1 MEAVLLYCLLYSMFN
16 KEPQA
21 FKVLSSYVCVCMCT
35 YMYMCTWVC
44 TFVSGSWPYYS
55 TTATTPAFIQNIY
68 WLMTVSKI
76 FIFLMYRICA
86 VFVCYTISVSSISFF
101 LVFFLSA
108 SVVVNYLCKKIE
120 ELIYG
125 MMTYSRY
132 TAPIKTWWNLSINF
146 HSVPSQVTEGR
157 PLMNKA
163 YFLT

>member
-1 MEAVLLYCLLYSMFN
+1 MEAVLFVILFN
-16 KEPQA
+16 TEHQA
-21 FKVLSSYVCVCMCT
+21 LKVLCSYMCLCMCT
-35 YMYMCTWVC
+35 YTCTWMC
-44 TFVSGSWPYYS
+44 TFVSGSWAGLTIITVLHNTCIYP
-55 TTATTPAFIQNIY
+55 NIY

-76 FIFLMYRICA
+76 FIFLMYRIFA
-86 VFVCYTISVSSISFF
+86 VFVYYTISVSSSSFF
-101 LVFFLSA
+101 LVFFLSV

-120 ELIYG
+120 DLIYG

>member
-1 MEAVLLYCLLYSMFN
+1 MLFVILFN
-16 KEPQA
+16 TEHQA
-21 FKVLSSYVCVCMCT
+21 LKVLCSYMCLCMCT
-35 YMYMCTWVC
+35 YTYTCTGMC
-44 TFVSGSWPYYS
+44 TFVSGSWAGLTIITVLHNTCIYP
-55 TTATTPAFIQNIY
+55 NIY

-86 VFVCYTISVSSISFF
+86 VFVYYTISVSSSSFF
-101 LVFFLSA
+101 LVFFLSV

-120 ELIYG
+120 DLIYG
-125 MMTYSRY
+125 MMTYGRY
-132 TAPIKTWWNLSINF
+132 TAPIKTWWNLPINF

>member
-1 MEAVLLYCLLYSMFN
+1 MEAVVLYYLLYSMFN
-16 KEPQA
+16 
-21 FKVLSSYVCVCMCT
+21 
-35 YMYMCTWVC
+35 
-44 TFVSGSWPYYS
+44 